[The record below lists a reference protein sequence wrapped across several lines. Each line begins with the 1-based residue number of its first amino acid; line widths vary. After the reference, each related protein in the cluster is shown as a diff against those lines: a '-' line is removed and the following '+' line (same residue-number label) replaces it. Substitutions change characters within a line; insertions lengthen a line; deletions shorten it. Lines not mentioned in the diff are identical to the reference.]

1 MKISLIIFLT
11 VAWVS
16 YADGEPNPGFLL
28 LSSTGVAAD
37 KYSGS
42 LGLYGK
48 TSRTWSGAPV
58 WKLNRRDR
66 FLFYNGDASR
76 WVISNEV
83 SNGGGLAIFRCKNTD
98 HHDPPLPIDLH
109 SGWQYA
115 DRTWYGMSTW
125 RDDNTLNLEEVTEH
139 LRWRFS

>member
-1 MKISLIIFLT
+1 MICSNIVNKSFFFLFSISVISFFIPVDLIPDCGLGVICRSVLT
-11 VAWVS
+11 ITDYNDLVTIQRNIT
-16 YADGEPNPGFLL
+16 DGEPNPGFLL

-66 FLFYNGDASR
+66 FLFYNG
-76 WVISNEV
+76 N
-83 SNGGGLAIFRCKNTD
+83 
-98 HHDPPLPIDLH
+98 
-109 SGWQYA
+109 
-115 DRTWYGMSTW
+115 
-125 RDDNTLNLEEVTEH
+125 NLEYNIH
-139 LRWRFS
+139 I